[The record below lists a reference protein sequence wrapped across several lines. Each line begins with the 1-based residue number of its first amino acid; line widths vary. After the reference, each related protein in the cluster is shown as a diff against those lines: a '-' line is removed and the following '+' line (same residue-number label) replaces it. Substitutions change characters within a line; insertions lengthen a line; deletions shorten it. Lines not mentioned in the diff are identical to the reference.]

1 MKKIYLLNIV
11 FLLILTGCS
20 YNNINYFGDDSVTES
35 KYYFGE
41 NEEQDA
47 KITAAY
53 ANTTDYLLTD
63 FNVKVVSSRKSQ
75 NVNSYD
81 FIETSISMINNTSDT
96 INTGSNEISGISFGS
111 LSKDGVSIVEYA
123 RQFVG
128 NPYVYGGVSLTKGAD
143 CSGFVQ
149 SVYKHFGYML
159 PRTAEA
165 QYRACK
171 NGLQGC
177 KMINKNE
184 LRAGDLIFY
193 RKRSVKEQ
201 HHVAIYSGAKTRVH
215 AWSTK
220 YGIVENT
227 FQSSIAG
234 EEITYG
240 RVITDKG
247 VE

>member
-1 MKKIYLLNIV
+1 MKKICLLSIA

-20 YNNINYFGDDSVTES
+20 YNNINYFGD
-35 KYYFGE
+35 

-47 KITAAY
+47 QITAAY
-53 ANTTDYLLTD
+53 SDSVDYLLTD

-75 NVNSYD
+75 NVTSYD
-81 FIETSISMINNTSDT
+81 FIETSISMISNNKNDFTST
-96 INTGSNEISGISFGS
+96 HSNEVNGMSVGS
-111 LSKDGVSIVEYA
+111 YSKNGMDVVEYA

-128 NPYVYGGVSLTKGAD
+128 NSYVYGGVSLTKGAD

-149 SVYKHFGYML
+149 SVYKHFGYTL

-177 KMINKNE
+177 KMVDKNE
-184 LRAGDLIFY
+184 IRAGDLIFY
-193 RKRSVKEQ
+193 RKRSAKEQ
-201 HHVAIYSGAKTRVH
+201 HHVAIYSGSGTRIH

-227 FQSSIAG
+227 FKSNISG
-234 EEITYG
+234 EEIAYG
-240 RVITDKG
+240 RVITK
-247 VE
+247 

>member
-1 MKKIYLLNIV
+1 MKGIYLLSIA
-11 FLLILTGCS
+11 FLLTLTGCS
-20 YNNINYFGDDSVTES
+20 YNNINYFGDDYVDNYGN
-35 KYYFGE
+35 KYYFGD

-53 ANTTDYLLTD
+53 SDTVDYLLTD

-75 NVNSYD
+75 NVTSYD
-81 FIETSISMINNTSDT
+81 FIETSISMINNTNDFTST
-96 INTGSNEISGISFGS
+96 NNSEVNGMSVGSY
-111 LSKDGVSIVEYA
+111 SKDGVSIVEYA

-149 SVYKHFGYML
+149 SVYKHFGYTL
-159 PRTAEA
+159 PRTADA

-177 KMINKNE
+177 KMIDKNE

-193 RKRSVKEQ
+193 RKHSAKEQ
-201 HHVAIYSGAKTRVH
+201 HHVAIYSGSGTRVH

-227 FQSSIAG
+227 FKSNISG

-240 RVITDKG
+240 RVITK
-247 VE
+247 